1 MAPIAGI
8 EPASSP
14 VNGRPRAPC
23 SPDGNKWWRIRESN
37 PGRRSCKD
45 QLQPAAFPVPGRGF
59 EPRSPRF
66 RRGAFTRLAYQARWR
81 GCRSSK
87 PGLMSGA
94 HLLDLQA
101 TPAGAFSGKVDA
113 GFPQKMRG
121 SKNLICK
128 NLNWWEADGIEPL
141 ARRDRVYSAATAPAC
156 PYLHFPIVA
165 FGCRDRSRT
174 DLEQLMRLPGSR
186 TSLQNSAR
194 LFISIA
200 YSRYVRGLQNFLCA
214 VLTGGNV
221 RS

>member
-23 SPDGNKWWRIRESN
+23 SPDGNKWWRNRESN
-37 PGRRSCKD
+37 PARRSCKD

-59 EPRSPRF
+59 EPRSPRL
-66 RRGAFTRLAYQARWR
+66 RRGAFTRLAYQAHLARMPVIETGPDEW
-81 GCRSSK
+81 RSSAR
-87 PGLMSGA
+87 PSSY
-94 HLLDLQA
+94 
-101 TPAGAFSGKVDA
+101 T
-113 GFPQKMRG
+113 RG
-121 SKNLICK
+121 SIFRKSGRRFSAENATIK

>member
-1 MAPIAGI
+1 MENPGVEPGTPILQGSAAARCL
-8 EPASSP
+8 PRAWSWFRATLSASSARRFHQISLPGALARMP
-14 VNGRPRAPC
+14 VIETGPDEWRSSARPSSDTRG
-23 SPDGNKWWRIRESN
+23 SIFRKS
-37 PGRRSCKD
+37 GRRFS
-45 QLQPAAFPVPGRGF
+45 A
-59 EPRSPRF
+59 EN
-66 RRGAFTRLAYQARWR
+66 
-81 GCRSSK
+81 
-87 PGLMSGA
+87 
-94 HLLDLQA
+94 A
-101 TPAGAFSGKVDA
+101 T
-113 GFPQKMRG
+113 
-121 SKNLICK
+121 IK